1 MITTTYIISQ
11 VFTLITYILLA
22 LTYYCKSRKNI
33 LIIGFLSVLANMVAY
48 IFLDAY
54 TGVAMCVLAI
64 IRNII
69 FIVDERKNGKRDKT
83 NKKDIFIFVV
93 LCIISVIFSIFTYN
107 GFFSLLTVFGTI
119 IYTYSVCQKKASVY
133 KLLGIPTEI
142 LFVLYNIY
150 IKSIIGIVLESIL
163 MICSLVGYILD
174 MKNK

>member
-11 VFTLITYILLA
+11 VFTLATYLLLA

-33 LIIGFLSVLANMVAY
+33 LIVGFMSVLANMVAY
-48 IFLDAY
+48 ILLNAY

-83 NKKDIFIFVV
+83 GKKDIFIFIV
-93 LCIISVIFSIFTYN
+93 LCILSVIFSIFTYD
-107 GFFSLLTVFGTI
+107 GFLSLLTVFGTI
-119 IYTYSVCQKKASVY
+119 IYTYSVCQKKTSIY
-133 KLLGIPTEI
+133 KLLGIPTEL

-150 IKSIIGIVLESIL
+150 IKSIIGIILESIL
-163 MICSLVGYILD
+163 MICSLIGYKLD
-174 MKNK
+174 IKDR